1 MTINLISFHSSHLH
15 LPQFI
20 GSQFS
25 NFLTFMFHFLI
36 FHTLSFH
43 IFPLSCFTFSY
54 LTLLYFISHF
64 HVSHL
69 VISHFHMFTF
79 LVSHFHTVL
88 HTFSFHIFTL
98 NFIFNVLNFD
108 SYFTPFHFHIFTLS
122 YFVFHI
128 FIFRSLSFHIFA
140 LSYFMFHSN
149 LSCSLFHLTAY
160 SAVHVHVFHFTF
172 SHFSVSNFTL
182 LFFYFPFSCSSLHI
196 WICSCFIVF
205 CFLPSLLSGS
215 RFTFFF
221 FCPLS
226 LSGSRSGSSFKQ
238 CTQMVCHRN
247 TNTEGTS
254 RWWKNQTKATG
265 FSMAMQDLGLVLL
278 GKNKIHWPSSVRFEK
293 TVPSVMSI
301 RPWAILEHSFFPIRT
316 SQLVNSIIM
325 FIPHKILRLW
335 YLVFLASPSRIYLAP
350 PSQIS
355 ISHI

>member
-1 MTINLISFHSSHLH
+1 M
-15 LPQFI
+15 
-20 GSQFS
+20 
-25 NFLTFMFHFLI
+25 
-36 FHTLSFH
+36 
-43 IFPLSCFTFSY
+43 
-54 LTLLYFISHF
+54 
-64 HVSHL
+64 
-69 VISHFHMFTF
+69 F
-79 LVSHFHTVL
+79 LVSSHSL
-88 HTFSFHIFTL
+88 QCSSCPCFSFHIFTL
-98 NFIFNVLNFD
+98 FCFKFYFAIFLF
-108 SYFTPFHFHIFTLS
+108 PIFLLLTSHLDM
-122 YFVFHI
+122 
-128 FIFRSLSFHIFA
+128 
-140 LSYFMFHSN
+140 FMFHS
-149 LSCSLFHLTAY
+149 F
-160 SAVHVHVFHFTF
+160 
-172 SHFSVSNFTL
+172 
-182 LFFYFPFSCSSLHI
+182 LFFA
-196 WICSCFIVF
+196 
-205 CFLPSLLSGS
+205 LSPV
-215 RFTFFF
+215 RQQIHFFF

>member
-205 CFLPSLLSGS
+205 CFLPSLLSSS

-221 FCPLS
+221 FALSPCQAAEVALHLSSVHRWCVTGTPIQKGLAGDERIKLKPQASQWQCKTWALFYWEKIKFTGQAQSVLKKQCPLS
-226 LSGSRSGSSFKQ
+226 
-238 CTQMVCHRN
+238 
-247 TNTEGTS
+247 
-254 RWWKNQTKATG
+254 
-265 FSMAMQDLGLVLL
+265 
-278 GKNKIHWPSSVRFEK
+278 
-293 TVPSVMSI
+293 
-301 RPWAILEHSFFPIRT
+301 
-316 SQLVNSIIM
+316 
-325 FIPHKILRLW
+325 
-335 YLVFLASPSRIYLAP
+335 
-350 PSQIS
+350 
-355 ISHI
+355 